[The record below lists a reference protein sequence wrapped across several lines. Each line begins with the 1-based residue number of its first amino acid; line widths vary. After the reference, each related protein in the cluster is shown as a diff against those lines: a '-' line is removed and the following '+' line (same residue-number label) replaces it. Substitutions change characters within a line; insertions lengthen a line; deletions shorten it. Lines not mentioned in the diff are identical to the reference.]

1 MTRTRTLLLAAAVLA
16 AATARAQSCN
26 VTQVLE
32 NIAWCEEFIGDVVPV
47 SAAVRGWC
55 YLVTS
60 ACIVF

>member
-1 MTRTRTLLLAAAVLA
+1 MNRARTLLLAAVILTA
-16 AATARAQSCN
+16 ASARAQGCN

-32 NIAWCEEFIGDVVPV
+32 NIEWCDAFIGEMVPV

-55 YLVTS
+55 YLLTS

>member
-1 MTRTRTLLLAAAVLA
+1 MNRTRNLLLAAAILMAVSA
-16 AATARAQSCN
+16 HAQSCN

-32 NIAWCEEFIGDVVPV
+32 NIAWCDEFIGEMVPV

>member
-1 MTRTRTLLLAAAVLA
+1 MTRTRTLLLAATILTS
-16 AATARAQSCN
+16 ATARAQSCN

-32 NIAWCEEFIGDVVPV
+32 NIAWCDAFIGEMVPV

-55 YLVTS
+55 YLLTS